1 MNNTKKRI
9 RSISVFRMFLNMLK
23 IATNSS
29 IKYRIRC
36 VLLSTCGISHFVCIF
51 KFRFIKTGIVLKSN
65 LPGMIKLSYI
75 SFIFFFGRLLI
86 CACFYPSLAIII
98 INQRSFWS
106 IFLNNNAFLSLFT
119 ILLYIKIENH
129 IFHSNSRHVSI

>member
-36 VLLSTCGISHFVCIF
+36 ILLSTCGISHFVCIF
-51 KFRFIKTGIVLKSN
+51 KFRLIKTSIILKSN
-65 LPGMIKLSYI
+65 LPRMIQLSYI
-75 SFIFFFGRLLI
+75 SFVFFFGRLLI
-86 CACFYPSLAIII
+86 CACFYPSLAIIVI
-98 INQRSFWS
+98 YQRSFWS
-106 IFLNNNAFLSLFT
+106 VFTNNYTFISLFA
-119 ILLYIKIENH
+119 ILLYIKIKNH
-129 IFHSNSRHVSI
+129 IFYSNSRHISI

>member
-36 VLLSTCGISHFVCIF
+36 ILLSTCGISHFVCIF
-51 KFRFIKTGIVLKSN
+51 KFSLIKTSIILKSN
-65 LPGMIKLSYI
+65 LPRMIQLSYI
-75 SFIFFFGRLLI
+75 SFILFFSRLLI

-98 INQRSFWS
+98 IHQRSFWS
-106 IFLNNNAFLSLFT
+106 ILTNNYTLICLFA
-119 ILLYIKIENH
+119 ILLYIKIKNH
-129 IFHSNSRHVSI
+129 IFYSNSRHISI